1 MNNNQD
7 DGSAKDGDGD
17 TKKIQGGKKERKI
30 KKKKPK
36 KVQERQFAKETRRYI
51 LEAQTR
57 SIPLD

>member
-36 KVQERQFAKETRRYI
+36 KSPRKAIREGNPSVYPGGANEI
-51 LEAQTR
+51 H
-57 SIPLD
+57 PP